1 MELSIQF
8 SEELNLLPN
17 HIQESTSGRT
27 RNGSGTLAMRNKTQ
41 YLTEELG
48 AIVSDIRAVSSMM
61 ERQTQLFGKV
71 LLDVLENHGNA
82 EKLIDEMS
90 EAELWQLKKAAVAIL
105 ELCRDKL
112 NKS

>member
-1 MELSIQF
+1 
-8 SEELNLLPN
+8 
-17 HIQESTSGRT
+17 
-27 RNGSGTLAMRNKTQ
+27 
-41 YLTEELG
+41 
-48 AIVSDIRAVSSMM
+48 
-61 ERQTQLFGKV
+61 V
-71 LLDVLENHGNA
+71 LLDVLENQGNA